1 MEIHFEIISLTI
13 FHILM
18 AIAVSKDC
26 KAKAVINSGVY
37 VVLTFFFPIIT
48 GIVYACKR
56 NNAAKAEEKPE
67 NSKKLADSS
76 VLFFVLA
83 VIVFIISAIIG
94 QLMQ

>member
-1 MEIHFEIISLTI
+1 MEIHFEIISLII

-18 AIAVSKDC
+18 TISVSKDC
-26 KAKAVINSGVY
+26 KSKAIINSSSY
-37 VVLTFFFPIIT
+37 VVLTFFFPVIT

-56 NNAAKAEEKPE
+56 NNAQKAEELPE
-67 NSKKLADSS
+67 NSKALADSS

>member
-1 MEIHFEIISLTI
+1 MEIHFEIISLVI

-26 KAKAVINSGVY
+26 KSKAIINSSGY
-37 VVLTFFFPIIT
+37 VILTFFFPIIT

-56 NNAAKAEEKPE
+56 DSAAKAEEKPE
-67 NSKKLADSS
+67 DCNSLAEKSI
-76 VLFFVLA
+76 VFFVLA
-83 VIVFIISAIIG
+83 VIVFIVSAIIG